1 MSLSHFFF
9 GRKAAVA
16 LATCVPLLLAGC
28 AGDST
33 GESTASPAE
42 TPTVTLT
49 EIPVPTSNPL
59 PECDTDPQ
67 ASAIH
72 DNLGQVPAPLAA
84 GESWEYY
91 GQSNYSPCADLSYA
105 LVWVTGSTHPLK
117 QSQLMLFHRGEYL
130 GVGALAPQ
138 SMYVTDS
145 NGDSVNTRVIDFEAM
160 ERDQAPNVESELYRR
175 DLEFWWNGERVEA
188 IGEIPNQGLAVS
200 IPH

>member
-1 MSLSHFFF
+1 MSLSHFFV

-28 AGDST
+28 AGESAGENTAPST
-33 GESTASPAE
+33 E
-42 TPTVTLT
+42 TQTETVTLS
-49 EIPVPTSNPL
+49 ESPAPTCEN
-59 PECDTDPQ
+59 DPQ
-67 ASAIH
+67 APAIH

-84 GESWEYY
+84 GEGWEYY
-91 GQSNYSPCADLSYA
+91 GQSDYSPCADLSYA

-145 NGDSVNTRVIDFEAM
+145 DGYSVNTRVIDFEAM
-160 ERDQAPNVESELYRR
+160 ERDQAPNAESELYRR
-175 DLEFWWNGERVEA
+175 DLGFWWNGERVEA
-188 IGEIPNQGLAVS
+188 VGEIPNQSLAVS